1 MALNKKILTKVKQKT
16 ENDYAMD
23 KFLMDL
29 LEFESEQ
36 PGWYKTRY
44 VEILEN
50 ACKETEVETYADN

>member
-16 ENDYAMD
+16 ENDQAMD

-36 PGWYKTRY
+36 RGWYKTRY
-44 VEILEN
+44 AELLEN
-50 ACKETEVETYADN
+50 ACIEMEVDANADN